1 MIHCWEDET
10 QYIVKKHGLDSQ
22 EYVDSI
28 LRGGGTCMLPDGH
41 TGAMNLRPMVKLQFC
56 SGITQRT
63 TGRKPRR
70 LANRY
75 SA

>member
-10 QYIVKKHGLDSQ
+10 QYIVKKHGLDSK

-41 TGAMNLRPMVKLQFC
+41 TGGHEFTPD
-56 SGITQRT
+56 GEITILFGHNPT
-63 TGRKPRR
+63 HHWTKTPPV
-70 LANRY
+70 
-75 SA
+75 S